1 MGGGNMDIQQMND
14 DIEIVKA
21 GIEKYGSIINL
32 AKKIGVTPRAI
43 HTWLNG
49 SVKARFYSIE
59 AIEKLLKE
67 GK

>member
-1 MGGGNMDIQQMND
+1 MT

-21 GIEKYGSIINL
+21 AIEKVGSIVEL

-49 SVKARFYSIE
+49 NVKARSYSIE
-59 AIEKLLKE
+59 AMERLIKK
-67 GK
+67 